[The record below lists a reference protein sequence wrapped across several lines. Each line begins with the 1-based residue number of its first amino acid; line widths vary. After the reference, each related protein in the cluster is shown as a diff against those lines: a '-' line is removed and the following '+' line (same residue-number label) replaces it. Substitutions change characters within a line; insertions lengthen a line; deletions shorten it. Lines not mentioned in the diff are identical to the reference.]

1 MPLCLITSQVTSA
14 ASVQNIS
21 FHPYAT
27 ADKIRIIVA
36 KGTTIAG
43 PSPPRQWHSTVSVA
57 TEIPNENTPNRFSSR
72 LTVWSVPSSVSLS
85 LSSLSFGAGS
95 LQIAI
100 KKQSRPNGTCMRK
113 DLDSAY
119 EKQPSTYNKQG
130 HQPTISSQR
139 RPQEF
144 HQERFH
150 S

>member
-1 MPLCLITSQVTSA
+1 MPLCLITFQVTSG
-14 ASVQNIS
+14 ASVQNLS

-27 ADKIRIIVA
+27 ADKPTITVA
-36 KGTTIAG
+36 KGTAIAG

-72 LTVWSVPSSVSLS
+72 LRVWSVPSSVSLE
-85 LSSLSFGAGS
+85 LLFGAGS

-100 KKQSRPNGTCMRK
+100 KKQSSPNGICTRK

-119 EKQPSTYNKQG
+119 EKQPSNYKKQR